1 MRRGLRAA
9 VFSLW
14 GAVMVPTAPAA
25 VSAQT
30 PIALV
35 RGPAPSPLRDPR
47 VVGPFRQAWSPD
59 PSDSVAKIRPTYW
72 KEGAIVGG
80 VVGGIGLGLLAAR
93 FCAVAEETDENCT
106 GATLVG
112 GLLGAVILG
121 VPGALIGGSLP
132 KGGRETHQGIE

>member
-9 VFSLW
+9 GFTLW
-14 GAVMVPTAPAA
+14 GALMAPIAPAA
-25 VSAQT
+25 VSAQN
-30 PIALV
+30 PSPLV
-35 RGPAPSPLRDPR
+35 RGPAPSSLRDPR

-59 PSDSVAKIRPTYW
+59 PSDSVPKIRPTYW

-80 VVGGIGLGLLAAR
+80 VIGGVGLGLLAAR
-93 FCAVAEETDENCT
+93 FCAVAEETDESCT

-121 VPGALIGGSLP
+121 VPGALIGGSFP
-132 KGGRETHQGIE
+132 KGERRTDQGIE